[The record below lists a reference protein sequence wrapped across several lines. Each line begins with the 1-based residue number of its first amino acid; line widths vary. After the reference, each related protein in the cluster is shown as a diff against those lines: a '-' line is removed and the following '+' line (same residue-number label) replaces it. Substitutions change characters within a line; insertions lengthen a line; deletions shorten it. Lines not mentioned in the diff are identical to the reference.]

1 MKKIR
6 ERLVRIVMKYDIR
19 FILLILA
26 AFFLSSVSQAML
38 KKAAEKKYESTVKE
52 YLNPLVIS
60 AYILFF
66 VTTLMAIISYRGIP
80 LSLGGVLESTSYIYV
95 TIFGVKF
102 FGEKVNLRKILALIL
117 IIAGICIYSF
127 LG

>member
-1 MKKIR
+1 MT
-6 ERLVRIVMKYDIR
+6 MKYDLR
-19 FILLILA
+19 FVLLILVA
-26 AFFLSSVSQAML
+26 YFLSAVSQAML
-38 KKAAEKKYESTVKE
+38 KKAAEKEYDSRIKE

-80 LSLGGVLESTSYIYV
+80 LSFGGILESTSYIYV

-102 FGEKVNLRKILALIL
+102 FGEKINLKKILALSL
-117 IIAGICIYSF
+117 IIAGICIYS
-127 LG
+127 LVG

>member
-1 MKKIR
+1 MW
-6 ERLVRIVMKYDIR
+6 ERLVRMTMKYDLR
-19 FILLILA
+19 FVLLILMA
-26 AFFLSSVSQAML
+26 YFLSAVSQAML
-38 KKAAEKKYESTVKE
+38 KKAAEKEYDSRIKE

-80 LSLGGVLESTSYIYV
+80 LSFGGILESTSYIYV

-102 FGEKVNLRKILALIL
+102 FGEKINLKKILALSL
-117 IIAGICIYSF
+117 IIAGICIYS
-127 LG
+127 LVG